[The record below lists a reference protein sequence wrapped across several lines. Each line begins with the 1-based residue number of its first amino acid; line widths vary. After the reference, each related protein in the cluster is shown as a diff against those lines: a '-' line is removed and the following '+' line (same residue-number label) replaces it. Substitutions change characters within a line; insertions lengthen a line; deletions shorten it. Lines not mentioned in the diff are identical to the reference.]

1 MPRTAGVRF
10 VSSCGEAGGF
20 SLLELLAA
28 SLLLLLLLGMAL
40 PGFANMRTQAQRIS
54 TATELQRLIWQGR
67 TRALQQGVMVG
78 AHFERLPDGTL
89 RYQMFQ
95 DGNANGIT
103 AADRER
109 GIDPPVTPP
118 LPLLRDS
125 TFKPELPPESAP
137 AIPPG
142 RGGFQGGDAITLA
155 GDTLSFSPLGGF
167 NNGSIYLG
175 NGREFLCLRLAGSL
189 GRIRIFRWK
198 PGQPAWQ
205 EVVQ

>member
-1 MPRTAGVRF
+1 MHRTGKTRDIPPR
-10 VSSCGEAGGF
+10 GENGGF
-20 SLLELLAA
+20 SLMELLAV
-28 SLLLLLLLGMAL
+28 SLLLMLLLGLAL
-40 PGFANMRTQAQRIS
+40 PGIAQMRTQAQRIS
-54 TATELQRLIWQGR
+54 TAAQLQRLIWQGR
-67 TRALQQGVMVG
+67 SRALHQGVMVG
-78 AHFERLPDGTL
+78 FHFERLPDGAH

-103 AADRER
+103 AADREQ
-109 GIDPPVTPP
+109 GIDPAVTGP
-118 LPLLRDS
+118 LPLFRD
-125 TFKPELPPESAP
+125 TGFKPELPPATAP
-137 AIPPG
+137 SVPPG
-142 RGGFQGGDAITLA
+142 RGAFQASDAITLT

-189 GRIRIFRWK
+189 GRIKVFRWK

>member
-1 MPRTAGVRF
+1 MHCTATNRDLND
-10 VSSCGEAGGF
+10 SNENSGF
-20 SLLELLAA
+20 SLIESLAA
-28 SLLLLLLLGMAL
+28 GLLLMLLLGLAL
-40 PGFANMRTQAQRIS
+40 PGFANMRTQAQR
-54 TATELQRLIWQGR
+54 LIWQGR
-67 TRALQQGVMVG
+67 SRALHQGVMVG
-78 AHFERLPDGTL
+78 FHFDRLPDGTH
-89 RYQMFQ
+89 RFQMFQ

-103 AADRER
+103 AADREQ
-109 GIDPPVTPP
+109 GIDPAVTVPRP
-118 LPLLRDS
+118 LFRD
-125 TFKPELPPESAP
+125 TGFKPGLPPATAP
-137 AIPPG
+137 AVPPG
-142 RGGFQGGDAITLA
+142 RGAFQAGDAITLT